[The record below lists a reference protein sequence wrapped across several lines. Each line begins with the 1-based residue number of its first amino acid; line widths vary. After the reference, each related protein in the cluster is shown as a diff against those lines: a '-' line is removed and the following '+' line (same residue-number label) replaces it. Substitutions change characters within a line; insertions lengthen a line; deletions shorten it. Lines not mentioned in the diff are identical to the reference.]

1 MLSRVITRLND
12 ILAHL
17 SLVHTGDKIDRAVDE
32 IDRAVDFV
40 TSVYE
45 RSTES
50 TESQVPEYLLIIDYR
65 DCYLFLN

>member
-17 SLVHTGDKIDRAVDE
+17 SLVHTGDKIDRAVD
-32 IDRAVDFV
+32 FV

-50 TESQVPEYLLIIDYR
+50 TESQVPEY
-65 DCYLFLN
+65 